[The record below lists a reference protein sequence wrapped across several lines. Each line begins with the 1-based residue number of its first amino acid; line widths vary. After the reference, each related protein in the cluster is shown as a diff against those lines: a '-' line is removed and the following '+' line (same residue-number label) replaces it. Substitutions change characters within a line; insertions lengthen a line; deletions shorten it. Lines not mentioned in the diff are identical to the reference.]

1 VGTDDL
7 PVVALVGL
15 SVAAVAGHDGAPVD
29 AAEIL
34 GAAARLRGS
43 PDRTSPEV
51 VALTARLRDELG
63 DAAFEAAFAAGR
75 ALDREAAL
83 ARLDPAGYARRP

>member
-15 SVAAVAGHDGAPVD
+15 AVAALAHHDGAPVD

-43 PDRTSPEV
+43 ADRTNPDV
-51 VALTARLRDELG
+51 VALTARLRDVLG
-63 DAAFEAAFAAGR
+63 DVAFEAAFAAGR
-75 ALDREAAL
+75 ALDRDAAL
-83 ARLDPAGYARRP
+83 ARLDPASYALRP